1 MNYVGK
7 AIPREEDLRLLQG
20 RGRYTDDVNALN
32 QAHAYVFRSPIAHAD
47 IRSINTTAALNVP
60 GVLAVLTGE
69 DLKAR
74 GLGTL
79 RPVAPGKRSDGSPGF
94 VCTQP
99 LLAQDRVRYA
109 GEAIAFIVA
118 ETIAQAKDAAELI
131 EIAFDALP
139 VVTSVDDALA
149 PDAYALWDNNPGN
162 EAYTFEKGDAS
173 AVNSALS
180 NAAHI
185 IKHRVCVNRVAG
197 NPMEN
202 RGCIAEYDTYE
213 DRYTLRATVQS
224 VHGIRQ
230 QIAGQILGIPQTQLR
245 VICDNM
251 GGGFGTRGGCHPEY
265 SLSLWASEIIG
276 RPVKWIG
283 DRTEGIMTDEQ
294 ARGGLVDCELALD
307 ADFKFLG
314 LRTHTKVPIGAYF
327 GNDRN
332 LRSATGGLGGLAGV
346 YGIPAI
352 HAKVTG
358 GLTNMIGN
366 AQYRGGAKP
375 EPVYVL
381 EVMVDVAARELGID
395 PIELRRRNTV
405 GPEQMPFTTCFGD
418 IYDCGDFVRNFED
431 CLKAGNYDGVDQRR
445 ADSAANGKILGVG
458 SSNSVTGVASTNFE
472 HVEIRFDPSGNITL
486 LCGAMD
492 HGQGHGTT
500 FKQVLGDS
508 LGINTDKVQY
518 RFGDTDKV
526 AHGIGTF
533 NARCA
538 VFVSAAVINAS
549 EKIIAKGKRIAAHL
563 LEAADD
569 DIEYGDGTFTVA
581 GTDKTISLEEVAK
594 TAFQKPKLP
603 ADIEPG
609 LYEHGEFGMGQG
621 QMPTYPNGV
630 HLAEIEIDSDTGKV
644 ELVRYTAVDDA
655 GTILNPMLFDG
666 QVHGGIVQGAGQI
679 MMEDVHYDPESG
691 QLLTGSFM
699 DYCMPRADDFCAF
712 NIAANE
718 IPTARNPLG
727 VKGVGEAGTVGA
739 MPAVMNAINNALHRV
754 GAAPVEMPATQE
766 KVWHALQAAKSAA

>member
-47 IRSINTTAALNVP
+47 IRSIDTTAASKAP
-60 GVLAVLTGE
+60 GVLAVLVGE
-69 DLKAR
+69 DLEAR

-79 RPVAPGKRSDGSPGF
+79 RPAAPGKRSDGSPGF

-99 LLAQDRVRYA
+99 LLAQGRVRYA

-118 ETIAQAKDAAELI
+118 ETVAQAKDAAELI
-131 EIAFDALP
+131 EIDFDALP
-139 VVTSVDDALA
+139 VIILVDDALA
-149 PDAYALWDNNPGN
+149 PNAYALWDDNPSN
-162 EAYTFEKGDAS
+162 EAYTFEKGDAA
-173 AVNSALS
+173 AVDTALS
-180 NAAHI
+180 NAAHV

-202 RGCIAEYDTYE
+202 RGCIAEYDSYE

-230 QIAGQILGIPQTQLR
+230 QIAGQIFGIPQTQLR

-265 SLSLWASEIIG
+265 SLGLWASEIIG

-332 LRSATGGLGGLAGV
+332 LRTATGGLGGLAGV

-405 GPEQMPFTTCFGD
+405 GPDQMPFTTCFGD

-431 CLKAGNYDGVDQRR
+431 CLKAGDYDGVDQRR
-445 ADSAANGKILGVG
+445 ADRAAHGKILGVG

-492 HGQGHGTT
+492 HGPRPRHDLQNRSSATALELILKKFNT
-500 FKQVLGDS
+500 VL
-508 LGINTDKVQY
+508 
-518 RFGDTDKV
+518 
-526 AHGIGTF
+526 A
-533 NARCA
+533 
-538 VFVSAAVINAS
+538 
-549 EKIIAKGKRIAAHL
+549 
-563 LEAADD
+563 
-569 DIEYGDGTFTVA
+569 
-581 GTDKTISLEEVAK
+581 
-594 TAFQKPKLP
+594 
-603 ADIEPG
+603 
-609 LYEHGEFGMGQG
+609 
-621 QMPTYPNGV
+621 
-630 HLAEIEIDSDTGKV
+630 
-644 ELVRYTAVDDA
+644 
-655 GTILNPMLFDG
+655 
-666 QVHGGIVQGAGQI
+666 
-679 MMEDVHYDPESG
+679 
-691 QLLTGSFM
+691 
-699 DYCMPRADDFCAF
+699 
-712 NIAANE
+712 
-718 IPTARNPLG
+718 IPTKSRMASVLL
-727 VKGVGEAGTVGA
+727 
-739 MPAVMNAINNALHRV
+739 MPAARYSSAQPLSMLLKRLLPKENGSPLICWKRPMTTSNMATGPLPSPEPIKRYHFKRSPRRRSRSPNSPPTSNQVFMSMVNSAWARV
-754 GAAPVEMPATQE
+754 RCRHTRTVFTWPRLKSTQIPAR
-766 KVWHALQAAKSAA
+766 